1 MELILNNLSDP
12 SWWFT
17 GLFFSFLLYLIN
29 VASKFISSKLKKLN
43 RRRKAKRL
51 RGIKNLR
58 TSQSSIVYEISK
70 ANSYFI
76 LFVIVC
82 CLFLFWF
89 VSGPL
94 NQIAKVS
101 KLAALLISSPI
112 IMIEILWLIQDE
124 FARDLIEYSR
134 KFYKPV
140 FLSKK

>member
-1 MELILNNLSDP
+1 MELILKNLSDP

-29 VASKFISSKLKKLN
+29 LASKFIPSKLKKLTRAIN
-43 RRRKAKRL
+43 AKRL
-51 RGIKNLR
+51 RRIKNLR
-58 TSQSSIVYEISK
+58 TSQSSIIYEISK

-94 NQIAKVS
+94 GQIAKVS
-101 KLAALLISSPI
+101 KLATLVISSPI

-124 FARDLIEYSR
+124 FVRDLIEYSR
-134 KFYKPV
+134 KLYKPI